1 MKMMIANRFLRD
13 LLVKV
18 YPQNTFELWMKAVMY
33 VNVNRCLPL
42 WNVSESPFSSNC

>member
-1 MKMMIANRFLRD
+1 MKLMIANRFLSD

-33 VNVNRCLPL
+33 VNVNRCLL
-42 WNVSESPFSSNC
+42 L